1 MRLWELEGG
10 DGNDVGLGFIGGQ
23 RPGAAGPAADIRNRH
38 RDAEGVAAAEA
49 QAAALADFG
58 DSDTEDDAQPQQ
70 PQQLNQQQGRN
81 GGDVV
86 VEREGPLVLRLMG
99 NPQGNG
105 PPPAAPEPQRAPPA
119 IRGQHNP
126 QRGGA
131 PAAGRGRG
139 RGRGGGGGGPARGG
153 QQGAGRPA
161 ARARRGA
168 HNPQQHHHQQQQ
180 PQRNP
185 AAGPAAG
192 AAAAAEH
199 NNAANGNENIGLDAI
214 QEAWVRNFVRM
225 ALIDAEDEV
234 EGDSGDDGDD
244 DFFAI
249 R

>member
-10 DGNDVGLGFIGGQ
+10 DGNDVGLGFVGGQ
-23 RPGAAGPAADIRNRH
+23 GPAAAGPAAAIRDRH
-38 RDAEGVAAAEA
+38 RDADGIAEAEA

-58 DSDTEDDAQPQQ
+58 DSDTEDDAAPQQ
-70 PQQLNQQQGRN
+70 PQQANQQQGMN

-105 PPPAAPEPQRAPPA
+105 PPAVPEPPRAAPAV
-119 IRGQHNP
+119 RGY
-126 QRGGA
+126 QRGGG
-131 PAAGRGRG
+131 PAAARGRG

-153 QQGAGRPA
+153 QQGGGRGAGRG
-161 ARARRGA
+161 RRGA
-168 HNPQQHHHQQQQ
+168 HNPQQRQHHHQAQQQ
-180 PQRNP
+180 QQRN
-185 AAGPAAG
+185 AAGGGGAGVG
-192 AAAAAEH
+192 AAVPDHHEGAD
-199 NNAANGNENIGLDAI
+199 NENIGLDAI

-234 EGDSGDDGDD
+234 EGDSDDGDD
-244 DFFAI
+244 DEFFAI